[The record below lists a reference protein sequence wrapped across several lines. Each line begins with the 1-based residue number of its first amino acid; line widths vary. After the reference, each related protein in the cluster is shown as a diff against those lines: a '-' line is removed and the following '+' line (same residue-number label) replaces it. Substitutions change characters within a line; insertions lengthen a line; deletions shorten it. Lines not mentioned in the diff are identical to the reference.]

1 MVNLLAILNKYELF
15 DFEDLNKLLFKLSIN
30 FIFAFIIIRMLYY
43 PSGKKKEFLFSY
55 FLINILVFSMCALL
69 RNVNLD
75 TGFALG
81 LFAVF
86 GIIRYRTEAIPIK
99 EMTYLF
105 IIIGI
110 GVINALWNKKISVLE
125 IVAVNSI
132 IIIVTYA
139 VERLWFLKSEFTKS
153 IAYERIDLIKPENH
167 PELLIDLEERT
178 GLNINKFEIEDID
191 FLKDTAKIKIY
202 YFNHEGKSSVYVNDK

>member
-1 MVNLLAILNKYELF
+1 MINLLAIFDKYEWF
-15 DFEDLNKLLFKLSIN
+15 DFEDLNILLFKLSIN
-30 FIFAFIIIRMLYY
+30 FIFAFIIIRLLYY

-132 IIIVTYA
+132 IILVTYA
-139 VERLWFLKSEFTKS
+139 VEKLWLLKSEFTKLIS
-153 IAYERIDLIKPENH
+153 YEKIDLIKPENH
-167 PELLIDLEERT
+167 KELLADLENRT
-178 GLNINKFEIEDID
+178 GLEINKFEIEDID
-191 FLKDTAKIKIY
+191 FLKDTARIKIFY
-202 YFNHEGKSSVYVNDK
+202 YNIEGKSSTYIK